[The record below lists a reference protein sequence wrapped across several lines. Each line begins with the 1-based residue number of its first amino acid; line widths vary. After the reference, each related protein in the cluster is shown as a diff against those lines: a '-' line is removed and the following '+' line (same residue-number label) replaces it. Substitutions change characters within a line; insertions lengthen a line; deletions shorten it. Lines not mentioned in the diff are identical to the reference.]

1 MLRFS
6 AEPISSAKLAN
17 HLNNI
22 KSLSARG
29 QPSVLLP
36 QKEFSRSW
44 EYRPKK
50 KKRRAKANNI
60 RYFRKGEQYRCRNR
74 KNRRESNN
82 H

>member
-6 AEPISSAKLAN
+6 AEPISSSKLAN

-50 KKRRAKANNI
+50 KAKG
-60 RYFRKGEQYRCRNR
+60 KGEQYTIFSQ
-74 KNRRESNN
+74 RRTIPMQEPKKPKGKQ
-82 H
+82 